1 MANQYKNKIIYGN
14 QTLMDITDTTA
25 TENDVLEG
33 EVFYSA
39 SGARSTG
46 TLGDATTTTHGLMS
60 ATDKTKLD
68 TLSNLD
74 VQINGTSIVSND
86 IAQIPIAS
94 DYNYGAVKTNSS
106 YGITVTGS
114 GELRTALASDYG
126 IQTGA
131 SSYLMVPLSKQH
143 QSVFYG
149 LAKAAGDSTQSA
161 SANTVGTYTDSAK
174 TAIQNMLGI
183 PTKVSDLTNDAG
195 YLTVHQD
202 VSGKI
207 DKSAFNSAG
216 ISSYTYVEL
225 CDGEFSVTTTQVED
239 ETFGYARASVTGRF
253 DKQYIYRVTIGE
265 TQYIVPCQLWFEDN
279 KVYEYLGNLE
289 YYGESKTYIP
299 GGFDD
304 TRPFLII
311 SDLNNSESIDVW
323 TDEPGTYT
331 IKIEQMQ
338 PVQAPIPKSLIY
350 GNAYEPILTKIN
362 GGTYEGTSMGVNKL
376 SSSRGTFA
384 FGYGNKINA
393 NFDFAIGL
401 HNDIQ
406 AANSISISAAGN
418 TIKGTYS
425 IGIGSANILNNG
437 YTYVLGENNNITGTY
452 NYIFGYD
459 NITNSGGYNFIIG
472 DSNITANETYC
483 SILIGSQLVAASS
496 YTIILGKYNNNTQV
510 TKFPYWTANTSY
522 EVGDTVD
529 YGAGFICTTANSDS
543 TFTSSKWSSIGYNSN
558 TLLILGNGTSS
569 SNKSNALK
577 INTDG
582 SAYFKGKVY
591 VNCSADSSGGTELA
605 TTAIATTSAAGLMSA
620 TDKSNLDTLVAG
632 GSGSGGGAVVDAT
645 VSLSGYAADAAA
657 TRTLIDSKAPSI
669 KNVVSG
675 TSVTF
680 MNGANNMPLD
690 SLKLKIDIVQSG
702 TGDPSPTNIR
712 SFTGYSSATI
722 THGDGT
728 NTPTTYTIS
737 FGDAG
742 TVYCGSLNVTTGV
755 LTVEYE
761 MLSFVWGNVRG
772 ATASNTGFYGYS
784 VSFTNTV
791 EAATSGTS
799 YGVVTYCNAL
809 SKIAWEGADYSQAH
823 YYIGSNNKLNIFLP
837 SDNDSDTIQVLGKL
851 VTPLTYQLTPQ
862 QIRTFLGENQ
872 ISTNLSSITECK
884 YVIDTQEGFESLQAI
899 VDENA
904 NTVTDLK
911 KSVREGA
918 YKTLV
923 AKFNYNVTAATTSK
937 QTYNVSGFSS
947 DDDICYE
954 VETTNLGDVKCYYI
968 YYNNVSDYAGRN
980 TNSEYIDTLTS
991 DLSTVGI
998 YAEPAD
1004 INAST
1009 TMTLKIYKVEKRIKQ
1024 ELIVPYLLENA
1035 EIKSQVNSL
1044 SIGRW
1049 LNNHGNATII
1059 EYRLL
1064 RNYPCAAGQVVT
1076 VMVQSISGTSVTYPA
1091 VITFRDSSKQD
1102 LQIKS
1107 CTAAEL
1113 AAGVQST
1120 APTNTAYV
1128 QVALQP
1134 SSNGGYTDS
1143 YATYNNVVVY
1153 MSNSTDLKLN
1163 SIYTARCLP
1172 MVGATAS
1179 VAGTSGAVPA
1189 PTTSD
1194 IDKFLAGDGTWK
1206 SGGKPMVILSYGT
1219 STWNDFI
1226 TAYQNN
1232 VIVYCRA
1239 SSNSNPATGSQTRMA
1254 FMAYVS
1260 DATNPTNV
1268 EFQYYRSM
1276 SSHSATAMGDEVYV
1290 YKLTNANGGTWSVT
1304 TRKASI
1310 KEIDVASGS
1319 KLGVSWNSDKVTL
1332 SNTMT
1337 ADDMPMSSSDA
1348 TTTKAAIDTL
1358 SNNLT
1363 TQEGRFSD
1371 GVLKIAN
1378 GGTGASTV
1386 IEAVANLSLGKLYLL
1401 QKASGEFSGLLTSN
1415 ATMYVI
1421 FATRVSTNTGCC
1433 YLVHRYN
1440 NTLYSYKLYGDSNY
1454 TIETNSQGTVVVK
1467 YSGSSANLYATA
1479 IRIFQS

>member
-1 MANQYKNKIIYGN
+1 MANMNFGVNILPKANNTYNLGN
-14 QTLMDITDTTA
+14 SD
-25 TENDVLEG
+25 
-33 EVFYSA
+33 
-39 SGARSTG
+39 
-46 TLGDATTTTHGLMS
+46 H
-60 ATDKTKLD
+60 KW
-68 TLSNLD
+68 NLF
-74 VQINGTSIVSND
+74 VNEINGTALSSL
-86 IAQIPIAS
+86 IP
-94 DYNYGAVKTNSS
+94 
-106 YGITVTGS
+106 
-114 GELRTALASDYG
+114 
-126 IQTGA
+126 
-131 SSYLMVPLSKQH
+131 
-143 QSVFYG
+143 
-149 LAKAAGDSTQSA
+149 
-161 SANTVGTYTDSAK
+161 
-174 TAIQNMLGI
+174 
-183 PTKVSDLTNDAG
+183 
-195 YLTVHQD
+195 D

-207 DKSAFNSAG
+207 DKSAFNNAG

-265 TQYIVPCQLWFEDN
+265 TQYIVPCQLWFTGS

-289 YYGESKTYIP
+289 YYGEDRSYVP
-299 GGFDD
+299 GGFDI

-311 SDLNNSESIDVW
+311 SDLNESESIDVW
-323 TDEPGTYT
+323 TETPGTYT
-331 IKIEQMQ
+331 IKIEQMRQ
-338 PVQAPIPKSLIY
+338 VQTPIPKSLIY

-362 GGTYEGTSMGVNKL
+362 GGTYEGISIGVNKL
-376 SSSRGTFA
+376 VNTRAT
-384 FGYGNKINA
+384 
-393 NFDFAIGL
+393 FAIGY
-401 HNDIQ
+401 
-406 AANSISISAAGN
+406 SN
-418 TIKGTYS
+418 TIKS
-425 IGIGSANILNNG
+425 EVSWIIGSLNTIDTNSNCGIIIGNNNEIQTNPHSYIIGEDNTINPGERNI
-437 YTYVLGENNNITGTY
+437 VLGTGNITQNNTYGASVLGFVLVSCGNYTTTLGAYNNVTGISYYPTWTAGTSY
-452 NYIFGYD
+452 V
-459 NITNSGGYNFIIG
+459 IG
-472 DSNITANETYC
+472 DKVRYSNHGFRCITD
-483 SILIGSQLVAASS
+483 
-496 YTIILGKYNNNTQV
+496 NN
-510 TKFPYWTANTSY
+510 
-522 EVGDTVD
+522 
-529 YGAGFICTTANSDS
+529 DS
-543 TFTSSKWSSIGYNSN
+543 TFDGNKWAYIGYISD
-558 TLLILGNGTSS
+558 TLLMVGNGMTST
-569 SNKSNALK
+569 KSNALK

-582 SAYFKGKVY
+582 SAYFGGKVY

-605 TTAIATTSAAGLMSA
+605 TTAVATTSAAGLMSA

-632 GSGSGGGAVVDAT
+632 GGGSGGGAVVDAT

-712 SFTGYSSATI
+712 SFTGYSSATV

-791 EAATSGTS
+791 ETAITGTS

-809 SKIAWEGADYSQAH
+809 SKIAWEGADYSLAH

-923 AKFNYNVTAATTSK
+923 AKFNYNITAATTAK

-947 DDDICYE
+947 GDDICYE
-954 VETTNLGDVKCYYI
+954 VETTNLGDVNCYYI

-1049 LNNHGNATII
+1049 LNNHSNATII

-1064 RNYPCAAGQVVT
+1064 RNYPCVAGQVVT
-1076 VMVQSISGTSVTYPA
+1076 VIVQSISGTSVTYPA

-1107 CTAAEL
+1107 CTAVEL
-1113 AAGVQST
+1113 AAGVQAT

-1128 QVALQP
+1128 QVALRP
-1134 SSNGGYTDS
+1134 SSSGGYTDS

-1206 SGGKPMVILSYGT
+1206 SGGKPMVILSYGN

-1226 TAYQNN
+1226 TAYNNN

-1290 YKLTNANGGTWSVT
+1290 YKLTNAGAWSVT
-1304 TRKASI
+1304 VRKASI
-1310 KEIDVASGS
+1310 KEIAVASGS
-1319 KLGVSWNSDKVTL
+1319 KLGVSWSSDKVTL

-1348 TTTKAAIDTL
+1348 TTTKATIDTL
-1358 SNNLT
+1358 NSNLT
-1363 TQEGRFSD
+1363 TQTGRIDNLSGHFGHTYINNNSSFTITLNNLQALWLFYRSYQPNILYIVSD
-1371 GVLKIAN
+1371 GTTTVVAGKQESI
-1378 GGTGASTV
+1378 TISASNNV
-1386 IEAVANLSLGKLYLL
+1386 I
-1401 QKASGEFSGLLTSN
+1401 T
-1415 ATMYVI
+1415 I
-1421 FATRVSTNTGCC
+1421 TNTIGWG
-1433 YLVHRYN
+1433 VP
-1440 NTLYSYKLYGDSNY
+1440 Y
-1454 TIETNSQGTVVVK
+1454 TYII
-1467 YSGSSANLYATA
+1467 SGS
-1479 IRIFQS
+1479 